1 MLGIP
6 KNNESFNE
14 GVTMLLNRMDSH
26 PEEFP
31 VFVDIT
37 VDASYVGHRWGWAIK
52 DVVKRVEQEQ
62 VDAVAAKRLAR
73 FLTDAEVHA
82 LYDKLIAINRNYF
95 RNAVME
101 ELLNP
106 NSQQPPAF
114 R

>member
-1 MLGIP
+1 MLGISED
-6 KNNESFNE
+6 NESFNE

-31 VFVDIT
+31 VFVAT

-52 DVVKRVEQEQ
+52 DVIKRVEQEQ
-62 VDAVAAKRLAR
+62 VDDVAAKRLAR

-106 NSQQPPAF
+106 NPQQPSAF